1 MDVQL
6 RSRLGAIA
14 GPVNVDDRLDAVS
27 PGGTEEVAAVCRAC
41 SDLGTPISVVSG
53 PVTRPAP
60 GGRAV
65 CVSLARLDHIRV
77 DAGAMVARAG
87 AGSRLD
93 ALRAAVGDAA
103 MALIGVPAGGDPASR
118 AGSLVAR
125 GQVPRRALTG
135 IEAVLCGGE
144 VVRAGGGVLKDVTGY
159 DLGGALLGSMGR
171 LALVTEV
178 VFRLQPRAARAA
190 AAEAPAAVPGQVS
203 GPLRLAFDPEGLLVA
218 AAGSLGS

>member
-1 MDVQL
+1 VDVQL
-6 RSRLGAIA
+6 RSSLAAIA
-14 GPVNVDDRLDAVS
+14 GPGNVDDPLDAVS
-27 PGGTEEVAAVCRAC
+27 PGSTEEVVAVCRAC
-41 SDLGTPISVVSG
+41 AGLGTPISVVSG
-53 PVTRPAP
+53 RVTRPAP

-77 DAGAMVARAG
+77 EAGAMVARAG
-87 AGSRLD
+87 AGARID
-93 ALRAAVGDAA
+93 ALRTAVDGAA
-103 MALIGVPAGGDPASR
+103 MALVGVPAGAGSTASR

-125 GQVPRRALTG
+125 GEVPRRALTG

-144 VVRAGGGVLKDVTGY
+144 VVHAGGAVLKDVTGY

-178 VFRLQPRAARAA
+178 VFRLRPRAGRAA
-190 AAEAPAAVPGQVS
+190 AAEAPAAAAAEVS

-218 AAGSLGS
+218 AR